1 MTIQPT
7 VSDTANSVK
16 HATTMDFLPLFFNL
30 KNQHCL
36 VVGGGET
43 ASRKTDLLL
52 QAGANVTIISPQLG
66 RSLQDLADN
75 NEIVY
80 KDKKFQN
87 SDLNGYRLVISAT
100 SDRTVNSQVSEE
112 AHRQNIPVNVVDNPD
127 LCSFI
132 FPSIVDRSPV
142 IAAISTGARSPVLAR
157 ILRGKIE
164 SIIPAAF
171 GRLAELSDKFRPAV
185 KARFNDIY
193 QRRTFWEKVLQG
205 PIAEQVF
212 AGHEE
217 RAEASLE
224 ALLKSDNTEPNC
236 GEVYLVGGGPGDPDL
251 LTFKALRLMQQ
262 ADVVLYDRL
271 IAPEVLNLVRRDA
284 ERIYVGKRRSQH
296 HVAQEEINT
305 LLVKLAQQGKRVV
318 RLKGGDPFVFG
329 RGGEEIETLMEEA
342 IPFQVVPGI
351 TAASGC
357 AAYAGIPLT
366 HRDHAQSCQF
376 VTGHLKD
383 GSVNLDW
390 DKLALPNQTTIIY
403 MGLTSLSQICDS
415 LIERGRSPSLPAA
428 LIQQGTTRHQRVFTG
443 TLATLPK
450 LIEQEKIKPPTLII
464 IGSVI
469 SLHEKLTWFNANS

>member
-1 MTIQPT
+1 
-7 VSDTANSVK
+7 
-16 HATTMDFLPLFFNL
+16 MDFLPLFFNL
-30 KNQHCL
+30 KKSHCL

-43 ASRKTDLLL
+43 ASRKTALLL
-52 QAGANVTIISPQLG
+52 QAGAKVTIISPKLG
-66 RSLQDLADN
+66 RSLQALADSQKISHQN
-75 NEIVY
+75 RSFAERDLSGY
-80 KDKKFQN
+80 K
-87 SDLNGYRLVISAT
+87 LVISAT
-100 SDRTVNSQVSEE
+100 NDRAINQFVSET
-112 AHRQNIPVNVVDNPD
+112 ADKLNIPVNVVDNPD

-142 IAAISTGARSPVLAR
+142 IAAISTGGRSPVLAR

-171 GRLAELSDKFRPAV
+171 GRLAMLSDKFRPAV
-185 KARFNDIY
+185 KQRFDDIY

-205 PIAEQVF
+205 PIAERVF
-212 AGHEE
+212 AGQEKE
-217 RAEASLE
+217 AEIQLQAALE
-224 ALLKSDNTEPNC
+224 ADESQPRC

-262 ADVVLYDRL
+262 ADVVLHDRL
-271 IAPEVLNLVRRDA
+271 ISPEILNLVRRDA
-284 ERIYVGKRRSQH
+284 ERIYVGKKRSQH
-296 HVAQEEINT
+296 HVAQGDINA
-305 LLVKLAQQGKRVV
+305 LLVKLAREGKRVV
-318 RLKGGDPFVFG
+318 RLKGGDPFIFG
-329 RGGEEIETLMEEA
+329 RGGEEIETLMEEG

-376 VTGHLKD
+376 VTGNLKN

-390 DKLALPNQTTIIY
+390 EKLALPNQTTVIY
-403 MGLTSLSQICDS
+403 MGLAGLPHICES
-415 LIERGRSPSLPAA
+415 LIERGRSPDLPAA

-443 TLATLPK
+443 TLATLPD
-450 LIEQEKIKPPTLII
+450 IINQEEIKPPTLIV

-469 SLHEKLTWFNANS
+469 SLHDKLAWFNANS